1 MTQFQDYFDMSDYD
15 SNHPLY
21 SVKNTKIPGKMNDE
35 LAGSNLYY
43 NAEQYDINRLY
54 IQIENV

>member
-1 MTQFQDYFDMSDYD
+1 MTHFQDYFDMSDYD

-21 SVKNTKIPGKMNDE
+21 SVKNTQIPGKMNDE

-43 NAEQYDINRLY
+43 NAE
-54 IQIENV
+54 

>member
-15 SNHPLY
+15 SNHLLY

-43 NAEQYDINRLY
+43 NAE
-54 IQIENV
+54 